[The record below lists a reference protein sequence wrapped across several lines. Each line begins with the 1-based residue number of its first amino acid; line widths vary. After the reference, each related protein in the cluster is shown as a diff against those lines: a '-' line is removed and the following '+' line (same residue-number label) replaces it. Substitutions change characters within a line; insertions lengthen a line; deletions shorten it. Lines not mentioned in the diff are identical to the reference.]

1 MSQINPFVGSI
12 LQASAAQ
19 KVASDTRDQAVRRTQ
34 RLRHNA
40 VPDEDEVV
48 LQVENA
54 DQISPSGD
62 ALQRQKQ
69 QRHAELHRRAS
80 QDESADAGDG
90 LDITA

>member
-19 KVASDTRDQAVRRTQ
+19 KVASDTREQAVRKTQ

-40 VPDEDEVV
+40 VPDEDEVI

-54 DQISPSGD
+54 DQINPSGD
-62 ALQRQKQ
+62 ALQREKQ
-69 QRHAELHRRAS
+69 QRQREPHRRAAG
-80 QDESADAGDG
+80 DVSADAGDG